1 MTFGAILNVVLLLES
16 TDFGIRLKARTKMLA
31 VELQRAFVLFLERV
45 NGLQFYCNVKNEHR
59 WNFLV

>member
-1 MTFGAILNVVLLLES
+1 MTFGAVLNVVLLLES

-45 NGLQFYCNVKNEHR
+45 NGL
-59 WNFLV
+59 